1 MIETWAAIPEYEGI
15 YEASSEGRV
24 RRIKP
29 MKMALQVPYYLKPM
43 LNHSGYARVVLTKDG
58 KHKPY
63 SIHRLVMAA
72 FRGASKLQVN
82 HKNLDKRDNRLANL
96 EYVTHG
102 GNTEHAMKAGVRPL
116 GEKHGMSKLNAAQV
130 REIRRLREL
139 GFTTYA
145 IAEKF
150 GVTRPNIGS
159 ILLRKTWNH
168 VD

>member
-1 MIETWAAIPEYEGI
+1 MIEAWAAIPEYEGI
-15 YEASSEGRV
+15 YEASTEGRV
-24 RRIKP
+24 RRILPIKGSR
-29 MKMALQVPYYLKPM
+29 KVPYYLKP
-43 LNHSGYARVVLTKDG
+43 LTTIHGYNRVVLTKG
-58 KHKPY
+58 GIHKPV
-63 SIHRLVMAA
+63 SIHRAVMAA
-72 FRGASKLQVN
+72 FHGPSSHQVN
-82 HKNLDKRDNRLANL
+82 HKNFDKRDNRLANL
-96 EYVTHG
+96 EYVTHEE
-102 GNTEHAMKAGVRPL
+102 NTTHAMEGGHKPK
-116 GEKHGMSKLNAAQV
+116 GEGHGMSKLNAAQV